1 MFCKIFLSKHLTF
14 VLYSIILFSIKVVT
28 VLVKKTNGGFLIS
41 QIKQIQGRVFEKM
54 LVEYGINQFNGA
66 QGRIL
71 FVLWENDNIPIS
83 ELSEKTG
90 LAKTTL
96 TGMLDRLE
104 GSGHIQRIHDT
115 DNRRI
120 IRIKLTETA
129 KNLES
134 SYNEV
139 SAKMNEVFYEGFDD
153 NEILTFENSL
163 RKVLKNLTK
172 KENNHE

>member
-1 MFCKIFLSKHLTF
+1 MVI
-14 VLYSIILFSIKVVT
+14 VLIE
-28 VLVKKTNGGFLIS
+28 KTNGGFLIS
-41 QIKQIQGRVFEKM
+41 KIKQIQGRIFEKM
-54 LVEYGINQFNGA
+54 LIENGIDQFNGA

-96 TGMLDRLE
+96 TSMLDRLE
-104 GSGHIQRIHDT
+104 KSGHIQRIHDT

-120 IRIKLTETA
+120 IRIKMTETA
-129 KNLES
+129 KGLES
-134 SYNEV
+134 QYNDA
-139 SAKMNEVFYEGFDD
+139 SSKMNEIFYEGFDD
-153 NEILTFENSL
+153 DEILAFENSL

-172 KENNHE
+172 KESNNE